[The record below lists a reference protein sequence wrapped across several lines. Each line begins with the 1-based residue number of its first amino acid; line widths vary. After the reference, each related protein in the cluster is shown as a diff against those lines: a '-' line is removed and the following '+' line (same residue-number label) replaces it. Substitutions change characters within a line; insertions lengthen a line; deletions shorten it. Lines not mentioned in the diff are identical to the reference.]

1 MLIFFVIFYNFF
13 PTSLLLVLPCCPAM
27 LLSHPTL
34 HQPSLVTCFTHS
46 KHQKITQKHN
56 VRSPVPSL
64 CIKSLL
70 LNREPSSQAGWIL
83 LQALSRPTFDRGSIV
98 SSSRAPRRI
107 RKSSSHWRV
116 SHPFR
121 QHQQIRLLKRHQIHS
136 RLSKRRKTHD
146 TQVQIRRQ
154 GKRGEVRVLWF
165 CVVSWNLRR
174 RRRCWERGEKFI
186 SINIK
191 IYTSI
196 LSIQKTRLI
205 SPSPPPPM
213 IPPRGIKYNSDSV
226 PASPQH
232 LQTRINYT
240 PEPQR
245 RYFRPLDQWDLWR
258 MWSAARLYPTSGL
271 T

>member
-1 MLIFFVIFYNFF
+1 MFVR
-13 PTSLLLVLPCCPAM
+13 
-27 LLSHPTL
+27 LS
-34 HQPSLVTCFTHS
+34 
-46 KHQKITQKHN
+46 
-56 VRSPVPSL
+56 PSL

-83 LQALSRPTFDRGSIV
+83 LQASSRHTSVRASTV
-98 SSSRAPRRI
+98 NSSRAPRRI

-121 QHQQIRLLKRHQIHS
+121 QHQRIRLLKRHQIHL
-136 RLSKRRKTHD
+136 RPSKRRRIRD
-146 TQVQIRRQ
+146 MRVQIHRR

-165 CVVSWNLRR
+165 CDVSWNLHRR
-174 RRRCWERGEKFI
+174 RHCWERGENFI
-186 SINIK
+186 SIINK
-191 IYTSI
+191 IQISI
-196 LSIQKTRLI
+196 LSIQTTRLI
-205 SPSPPPPM
+205 PPSPPPPM

-271 T
+271 M